1 MTCSVVHSYPDTQSI
16 EQITIRDLCSVD
28 NPCMSNT
35 PIEVKILNLVNPT
48 TNKVYKRGDI
58 IFSLKQE
65 SREIAYTAF
74 QMSLPY
80 MMAPSSDIQTK
91 TLSTCTT
98 LNECALNVT
107 LVLQNPLKQ
116 GDYINFES
124 KLDFMSQKCTVH
136 NSLPISCYIN
146 SNNGL

>member
-1 MTCSVVHSYPDTQSI
+1 
-16 EQITIRDLCSVD
+16 
-28 NPCMSNT
+28 
-35 PIEVKILNLVNPT
+35 
-48 TNKVYKRGDI
+48 
-58 IFSLKQE
+58 
-65 SREIAYTAF
+65 
-74 QMSLPY
+74 

-136 NSLPISCYIN
+136 NRLSISCFIN